1 MLYFLHREPIIQVIL
16 LVVSL
21 CLVAGISWHVRPDY
35 PSAGFTCPNI
45 LCVHLTQTLLEYKE
59 KYSSTDI
66 VLYLQPGVYIL
77 HDINNTDYAVFT
89 GIKEFHLQGQEIN
102 DMPVIKCLNK
112 SQGFTFQY
120 IVTIIINNVKFEDCG
135 SVIRSTRR
143 QQSSTLHF
151 TGCYN
156 TTLHNI
162 TIIPSE
168 YSSGI
173 ITIDC
178 RGSFKLANY
187 TVIMRYCNNKRDE
200 LTQYGILLNFTANNV
215 ISHVVHQLTLMHY
228 HKLNKA
234 DCCNYVIGIG
244 HMQRRS
250 TANITIKQLN
260 VNHVINPRVLYYYSN
275 ACLSYSN
282 NHLIITDSVFN
293 RNMRLQSAM
302 FDIKFEDCRLKERCT
317 SQQST
322 ITFLHC
328 EIMDNT
334 WSTIKPL
341 IMIASLFSSYDKSWL
356 FISNCSFNDNEN
368 MLILKVESKNDLTVL
383 YSNSI
388 SITNTSITNDH
399 ITSKNKK
406 SLSMISTKHTL
417 LSISG
422 LVVTYITSVQSIIC
436 LSDSIIRMSSLN
448 ILAYNR
454 PRYLIR
460 LNPGSYIGISESS
473 DYRIHNNNVGS
484 MFFLDGHRYKKPS
497 PCLVQFI
504 SRNGMHSLDK
514 SSYNITITNNTEKH
528 SMFPGRDLFNINN
541 CEVISGTAF
550 DQYSYIELAKTFVVE
565 NNINKRVRDI
575 CHCDRNRKLKCA
587 RDDKLV
593 ATFPGKTVKTRFIA
607 PNYNNTLT
615 IELVVVESHSNC
627 TLVDKSE
634 LYQYQ
639 PNDCSEFHYTLSSL
653 DNSKCSLYLRETGTL
668 DVTEIFWIEL
678 QRCPLG
684 FSLDTKSRTCQCDQV
699 LGQYSLPVI
708 SCDINTMMISRQAN
722 SWMYGE
728 ERDSN
733 FIYIYKASS
742 SCPLDYCQQHSSKL
756 LLNNSN
762 AQCQYSRTGVACGH
776 CPVNLS
782 TIFGSSKCQQC
793 SNTYLLITIPIA
805 IAGVVLVL
813 LMFTL
818 NLTIAN
824 GTITTFILY
833 VNIVSINKTL
843 LFPTHLSS
851 TIPLYVMIAMANLD
865 LGVELCFYNGMD
877 DYAKMWLRLAF
888 PFYLMFIA
896 ALLIIASRYFR
907 VVQRVTAQR
916 GLPVLATLFLLS
928 YTKIL
933 STTCTVLFL
942 YTKVVTIS
950 RNAHSILLDHT
961 VELVWSVDAN
971 VTLFGPK
978 HTILFIVNLLL
989 LLILIPFNIILLF
1002 NRKLSTFETIQKF
1015 KPILDPY
1022 KAPYKDT
1029 FYYWAGY
1036 QLVVRMGYLSAAS
1049 LNKNNNLTIAMLI
1062 TGFAMCIH
1070 GYVRPFKHKLLNL
1083 QELMMLLNLL
1093 IVYVSTNFEQ
1103 GYYQIIVRVIVGVA
1117 MLYFTAVLVWHSMIQ
1132 TCSKYLLKYLP
1143 HKITKWK
1150 DKLSSAGHELDEM
1163 SAQDDNRQV
1172 IGTYEQYREPLVAVT
1187 N

>member
-1 MLYFLHREPIIQVIL
+1 MLYFLHREPIIQAIL
-16 LVVSL
+16 LLVSL

-35 PSAGFTCPNI
+35 RSAGFTCPINMFC
-45 LCVHLTQTLLEYKE
+45 LRLTETLQQYKE
-59 KYSSTDI
+59 KYSGTDI
-66 VLYLQPGVYIL
+66 VLYLQPGVYFL
-77 HDINNTDYAVFT
+77 RNNNTVFM
-89 GIKEFHLQGQEIN
+89 GIRVFHLQGQEIN
-102 DMPVIKCLNK
+102 NIPVIRCHPKP
-112 SQGFTFQY
+112 QGFTFQY
-120 IVTIIINNVKFEDCG
+120 ITTTIIINNVKFEGCG
-135 SVIRSTRR
+135 SVIRPNLDYSR
-143 QQSSTLHF
+143 QRSAVLHF
-151 TGCYN
+151 IGCYD
-156 TTLHNI
+156 TSLHNI
-162 TIIPSE
+162 IITPSDN
-168 YSSGI
+168 SSGI
-173 ITIDC
+173 ITIDSK
-178 RGSFKLANY
+178 GSFKLTNY
-187 TVIMRYCNNKRDE
+187 TVIMRHCNNE
-200 LTQYGILLNFTANNV
+200 LTQYAILLNFTGNNV
-215 ISHVVHQLTLMHY
+215 ISNVVYQLTLIHY
-228 HKLNKA
+228 HYKLSKT
-234 DCCNYVIGIG
+234 DCCNYVIGID

-275 ACLSYSN
+275 ACSSYSN

-341 IMIASLFSSYDKSWL
+341 IMIASLYSSYDKSWL

-383 YSNSI
+383 YSNSV
-388 SITNTSITNDH
+388 SITNTNITNDH

-406 SLSMISTKHTL
+406 SDLIFTKHTL
-417 LSISG
+417 LSISR
-422 LVVTYITSVQSIIC
+422 LVVTNITSVQSIIC

-448 ILAYNR
+448 ILAYNS
-454 PRYLIR
+454 PRYLVH
-460 LNPGSYIGISESS
+460 LNPGSYIGISEGT

-484 MFFLDGHRYKKPS
+484 MFFLDAHRYKKPS
-497 PCLVQFI
+497 PCLMQFI

-514 SSYNITITNNTEKH
+514 SLYNITIKNNTERH

-541 CEVISGTAF
+541 CKVISGTAF

-587 RDDKLV
+587 HDDKLV

-615 IELVVVESHSNC
+615 IELVVDESQSNC
-627 TLVDKSE
+627 TLVDKNE

-639 PNDCSEFHYTLSSL
+639 PNNCSEFHYTLSSL
-653 DNSKCSLYLRETGTL
+653 DNSKCSLNLRETGTL

-684 FSLDTKSRTCQCDQV
+684 FSLDTKSRICQCDQV

-722 SWMYGE
+722 SWIYGE

-733 FIYIYKASS
+733 FIYIYKASPN
-742 SCPLDYCQQHSSKL
+742 CPLDYCQQHSSKL

-762 AQCQYSRTGVACGH
+762 AQCQYFRTGVVCGH
-776 CPVNLS
+776 CPLNLS

-805 IAGVVLVL
+805 IAGAVLVL

-865 LGVELCFYNGMD
+865 LGVGLCFYNGMD

-1036 QLVVRMGYLSAAS
+1036 QLVIRMSYLSAAS
-1049 LNKNNNLTIAMLI
+1049 LNKNNNLTVAMLI

-1103 GYYQIIVRVIVGVA
+1103 DYYQIIVRVIVGVA

-1150 DKLSSAGHELDEM
+1150 DKLSSSLELDEM
-1163 SAQDDNRQV
+1163 SAQDDNHRV